1 MSTTDTRLD
10 LAKTIAVEAGRH
22 TLRYFQ
28 QENFVVE
35 RKFDDSPVTVADRE
49 AEQLLRDRISAAFPE
64 DVILGEEFG
73 EVAGDSG
80 FRWIL
85 DPIDGTKS
93 FISGVPLYGTLIG
106 VESENGC
113 EIGVIYMPGLDE
125 CIYAQKGNGAWYIKG
140 DLKPVQAKV
149 SVREQLS
156 DSVFVTSQVDSFE
169 ERGAGEAYRSLER
182 AAYVTRT
189 WGDCYGY
196 LLCATG
202 RVDFMVDPI
211 MSVWDA
217 AALLPIMEEAGG
229 TFTDWQGK
237 ATIHAGEGI
246 ATNGRMLD
254 EVLEITRQFS
264 KPS

>member
-1 MSTTDTRLD
+1 MSEPNPRLD
-10 LAKTIAVEAGRH
+10 LAKAIAVEAGRH

-35 RKFDDSPVTVADRE
+35 RKSDDSPVTVADRE
-49 AEQLLRDRISAAFPE
+49 AEQILRDRISANFPE
-64 DVILGEEFG
+64 DAILGEEFG
-73 EVAGDSG
+73 AVDGKSG

-106 VESENGC
+106 VESEKGC
-113 EIGVIYMPGLDE
+113 QIGVIYIPGLDE
-125 CIYAQKGNGAWYIKG
+125 CVYAEKGRGAWYVK
-140 DLKPVQAKV
+140 DNEKPVRAKV
-149 SVREQLS
+149 SSRERLS
-156 DSVFVTSQVDSFE
+156 DSVFVTSQVDSFQQ
-169 ERGAGEAYRSLER
+169 RGAGEVYRQLED

-202 RVDFMVDPI
+202 RIDVMVDPI
-211 MSVWDA
+211 MNVWDA

-229 TFTDWQGK
+229 TFTDWQGQP
-237 ATIHAGEGI
+237 TIHSGEGI
-246 ATNGRMLD
+246 ATNGRTLD
-254 EVLEITRQFS
+254 EVLAITRRFP
-264 KPS
+264 KTA